1 MRRPPFSQLCDLFY
15 NRLLLRDNIHAT
27 VEEQVAIFL
36 HVIGNNERFRVIAMS
51 FRRSTE
57 TISHYFQEVLAAV
70 GELHAELIVPPSTS
84 VTPKSSIA
92 VNVTLISTLGASATR
107 SLFA

>member
-36 HVIGNNERFRVIAMS
+36 HVIGNNE
-51 FRRSTE
+51 
-57 TISHYFQEVLAAV
+57 
-70 GELHAELIVPPSTS
+70 
-84 VTPKSSIA
+84 
-92 VNVTLISTLGASATR
+92 
-107 SLFA
+107 